1 MALATPVYT
10 KQSDRTPDSASRHP
24 TKVSPNDKPLP
35 APPIAQV
42 VTNSPRKPRIT
53 LIDATEKP
61 LRRSP
66 TGTPEAQEE
75 WPTLEPQRAV
85 SRSSVQD
92 VMRETGAQL
101 LEQVSTG
108 GERYPRLGDTTEKSF
123 EDQLPMSTYSPA
135 SGKGPR
141 KGISAPDLKA
151 QTITIR
157 RLTDPFDSTEP
168 GKTEFVADKKDTT
181 AGAAALEKSTSQDFT
196 EVRQTRTSSL
206 RARLSAGEVVR
217 DNNSKTIGFTDF
229 TAPAESTAGPSRRDS
244 LRARNTA
251 QASNVP
257 SSRGP
262 NAKTSLESIGN
273 RLPATFVAGSRRP
286 HAPRRPGSRGSLRDE
301 GTGLVSSRPAS
312 STSSHEQTS
321 STDATVKQH
330 QKGPGRRSSIPVARP
345 IVITVGGRPG
355 SSHSRDNQA
364 TSSHSVGNG
373 KTRTLNKTPTA
384 EYDPFCYQKQP
395 NASIAVKA
403 AENLETAADGS
414 QASVQETES
423 QKASPY
429 GHQTSTDTTAA
440 NKEMTT
446 LEAIDESPRHT
457 YTFRRLSTKAPSFGP
472 TLSISPSA
480 DKYIMGTGENKEN
493 RPPSR
498 EKPAGHS
505 AGHGRA
511 SSATRNRLDR
521 PLSNIESSP
530 RTSLVDSR
538 IREKKTKSV
547 EYSSTGSATVDVIA
561 PNRSSKQPSVST
573 DASAD
578 PFYDASEDPHAD
590 VQAGAQAGKIPV
602 EEDDAWISPLA
613 KKLNAASDGIE
624 SDATKKE
631 GQGVSKSTIKEA
643 NDGKAQKLAQDLVK
657 LERNSNKNYSKPTA
671 TSQAKRSGD
680 DPFTP
685 ETHHGHPASSDSH
698 PLRGSSKQKPLTA
711 VQNKTVSAI
720 ASTKEVGP
728 PTPPKE
734 YLRRQNALGSAN
746 GYGSSQLDLQ
756 APGSGYVT
764 AKRAPVNRDSVAHNS
779 VKSQSTLTTSLSM
792 TRFNFKNLF
801 HKKGTDTASTSAKK
815 GKKTSTTES
824 KSRAHINGNG
834 SPFPAIS
841 DIHPIHRPSASP
853 PKTSSS
859 ASTYRAPP
867 VPARNPSHR
876 LTATSAGRP
885 QTPLLSTSESTAD
898 ISRSTHLA
906 MSLLDSARKE
916 TSSPKKEKL
925 LELGKIMVDCI
936 TRARDA
942 ELAFE
947 EAKLAAA
954 RAEKASEA
962 CRQAVREVGGMVE
975 GLRRQRG

>member
-1 MALATPVYT
+1 
-10 KQSDRTPDSASRHP
+10 
-24 TKVSPNDKPLP
+24 
-35 APPIAQV
+35 
-42 VTNSPRKPRIT
+42 
-53 LIDATEKP
+53 
-61 LRRSP
+61 
-66 TGTPEAQEE
+66 
-75 WPTLEPQRAV
+75 
-85 SRSSVQD
+85 
-92 VMRETGAQL
+92 MRETGSQL
-101 LEQVSTG
+101 LEQVSTS
-108 GERYPRLGDTTEKSF
+108 GERYPRLGDTTERSF
-123 EDQLPMSTYSPA
+123 EDQLPVSTYSPA
-135 SGKGPR
+135 SGNGPR
-141 KGISAPDLKA
+141 KGTSAPNLKA
-151 QTITIR
+151 QTITIKR
-157 RLTDPFDSTEP
+157 FTDPFDSTEP
-168 GKTEFVADKKDTT
+168 GKTELVADKKDTT

-229 TAPAESTAGPSRRDS
+229 TAPAESTAGPSRRES
-244 LRARNTA
+244 LRSRSTA

-257 SSRGP
+257 SSRGL
-262 NAKTSLESIGN
+262 NAKASLESIGN
-273 RLPATFVAGSRRP
+273 RLPANFVAGSRRSN
-286 HAPRRPGSRGSLRDE
+286 AIRRPGSRGSLRDE
-301 GTGLVSSRPAS
+301 GTGLVSSRPAG
-312 STSSHEQTS
+312 STSSQEQTS
-321 STDATVKQH
+321 STDTTFKYH

-345 IVITVGGRPG
+345 IVVNVGGRPG
-355 SSHSRDNQA
+355 SSRSGDNHA
-364 TSSHSVGNG
+364 TSSHPAENG
-373 KTRTLNKTPTA
+373 KTQTMNKAPTA
-384 EYDPFCYQKQP
+384 EYDPFSYQKQP
-395 NASIAVKA
+395 NTISTIKA
-403 AENLETAADGS
+403 AENLEAATDGS
-414 QASVQETES
+414 QATLQETES
-423 QKASPY
+423 HTAKVH
-429 GHQTSTDTTAA
+429 GHQTSTDAPAA
-440 NKEMTT
+440 NREMTA

-480 DKYIMGTGENKEN
+480 DKYIMGTSENKEN

-498 EKPAGHS
+498 EKLASSS
-505 AGHGRA
+505 ASHGRP
-511 SSATRNRLDR
+511 SSTTRNRLDR

-538 IREKKTKSV
+538 TQDKRTKSA
-547 EYSSTGSATVDVIA
+547 EYSSTGSAGVDVNI

-590 VQAGAQAGKIPV
+590 VQAGAKADKIPA
-602 EEDDAWISPLA
+602 EGDDAWISPLA
-613 KKLNAASDGIE
+613 RKSNAASDGIE
-624 SDATKKE
+624 SDPIKKE
-631 GQGVSKSTIKEA
+631 GQAVPKSTVNEA
-643 NDGKAQKLAQDLVK
+643 NDGMAQKLAQDLVK

-671 TSQAKRSGD
+671 TSQAKRSGE

-685 ETHHGHPASSDSH
+685 ETRHGRPASSDSH
-698 PLRGSSKQKPLTA
+698 PQRGSSKQKPLTT

-734 YLRRQNALGSAN
+734 YVRRQNALGSAN
-746 GYGSSQLDLQ
+746 GYGSSQLDLHS
-756 APGSGYVT
+756 AGSGYVT
-764 AKRAPVNRDSVAHNS
+764 AKRAPATRDSVARDS
-779 VKSQSTLTTSLSM
+779 VKSQSTLTTSLSK
-792 TRFNFKNLF
+792 TRFNFKTLF
-801 HKKGTDTASTSAKK
+801 HKKGTDSAPASAKK
-815 GKKTSTTES
+815 GKNTNTTEP

-834 SPFPAIS
+834 SPFPAVS
-841 DIHPIHRPSASP
+841 DVHPIHRPSASP
-853 PKTSSS
+853 PKSSS
-859 ASTYRAPP
+859 STPAHHAPP

-876 LTATSAGRP
+876 LTATSAARP
-885 QTPLLSTSESTAD
+885 QTPLLSSSESTAD

-954 RAEKASEA
+954 RGERASEA

>member
-1 MALATPVYT
+1 M
-10 KQSDRTPDSASRHP
+10 DRTPDSASRHP

-35 APPIAQV
+35 APPFAQV
-42 VTNSPRKPRIT
+42 VTNSPGKPRIT

-85 SRSSVQD
+85 SRNSVQD
-92 VMRETGAQL
+92 VMRETGSQL

-123 EDQLPMSTYSPA
+123 EDQLPVSSYSPA

-141 KGISAPDLKA
+141 KGISAPNLKA
-151 QTITIR
+151 QTITIK
-157 RLTDPFDSTEP
+157 RLTDPFDSTEI
-168 GKTEFVADKKDTT
+168 GKPELVADKKDTT

-244 LRARNTA
+244 LRERNTV

-257 SSRGP
+257 SYKAP
-262 NAKTSLESIGN
+262 HAKASLESIGN
-273 RLPATFVAGSRRP
+273 RLPASFVASSRRP
-286 HAPRRPGSRGSLRDE
+286 NAPHRAGSRGSLRDE

-312 STSSHEQTS
+312 STSSREQAS
-321 STDATVKQH
+321 STDTTVKIH

-345 IVITVGGRPG
+345 VVIHVGGRPG

-364 TSSHSVGNG
+364 ISSQPVGNG
-373 KTRTLNKTPTA
+373 KTQTLNKAPTT
-384 EYDPFCYQKQP
+384 EYDPFSYQNQP
-395 NASIAVKA
+395 DTNTAVKI
-403 AENLETAADGS
+403 AENSGMATDDS
-414 QASVQETES
+414 QASVQETENH
-423 QKASPY
+423 KATLY
-429 GHQTSTDTTAA
+429 GHPTSTNAPAA

-457 YTFRRLSTKAPSFGP
+457 YTFRRLSIKAPSFGP

-498 EKPAGHS
+498 DQLVSNS
-505 AGHGRA
+505 AGHGR
-511 SSATRNRLDR
+511 SSSGTRNRLDR

-538 IREKKTKSV
+538 IRDKKTKSV
-547 EYSSTGSATVDVIA
+547 EYSSNGSAAVDVNVPKRA
-561 PNRSSKQPSVST
+561 SKQPSVST

-578 PFYDASEDPHAD
+578 PFYDASEEISTD
-590 VQAGAQAGKIPV
+590 VQAGAKADKTTV

-613 KKLNAASDGIE
+613 KKANAASDDSE
-624 SDATKKE
+624 SDGTEKE
-631 GQGVSKSTIKEA
+631 GRVPSKDTVKEA
-643 NDGKAQKLAQDLVK
+643 NNGMAQKLAQDLSK
-657 LERNSNKNYSKPTA
+657 LDSKPDKNYSKPTA
-671 TSQAKRSGD
+671 TSKAKRSGEEA
-680 DPFTP
+680 FTP
-685 ETHHGHPASSDSH
+685 ETHHGRPASSDSH
-698 PLRGSSKQKPLTA
+698 PQRGSSKQKPLTA

-734 YLRRQNALGSAN
+734 YFRRQNALGSAN
-746 GYGSSQLDLQ
+746 GHGSSQLDLQ

-764 AKRAPVNRDSVAHNS
+764 AKRAPVNRDSVARDS
-779 VKSQSTLTTSLSM
+779 VKSQSTLTTSLSK
-792 TRFNFKNLF
+792 TRFNFKTLF
-801 HKKGTDTASTSAKK
+801 HKKGTDTAPASAKK
-815 GKKTSTTES
+815 SKKTSTTEA
-824 KSRAHINGNG
+824 KGRAHINSNG
-834 SPFPAIS
+834 SPFPAVS
-841 DIHPIHRPSASP
+841 DIHPIHRPSASS

-885 QTPLLSTSESTAD
+885 QTPLLSSSESTAD

-954 RAEKASEA
+954 RAERASEA

>member
-1 MALATPVYT
+1 M
-10 KQSDRTPDSASRHP
+10 DRTPDSASRPP

-35 APPIAQV
+35 TPPVAQI

-53 LIDATEKP
+53 LIDATDKP

-66 TGTPEAQEE
+66 IGTPEAQEE

-92 VMRETGAQL
+92 VMRETGSQL

-123 EDQLPMSTYSPA
+123 EDQLPISTYSPA

-141 KGISAPDLKA
+141 KGISAPNLKA

-168 GKTEFVADKKDTT
+168 GKTELVADKKDTT

-229 TAPAESTAGPSRRDS
+229 TAPAESTAGPSRRES
-244 LRARNTA
+244 LHGRNSA

-262 NAKTSLESIGN
+262 NAKASLESIGN
-273 RLPATFVAGSRRP
+273 RLPASFVAGSRRP
-286 HAPRRPGSRGSLRDE
+286 HAPRRPSSRGSLRDE
-301 GTGLVSSRPAS
+301 GTGLVSTRPAS

-345 IVITVGGRPG
+345 VVIHVGGRRG
-355 SSHSRDNQA
+355 SSHSRDNKA
-364 TSSHSVGNG
+364 TSSQTVGNG
-373 KTRTLNKTPTA
+373 KTQTLNKTPTA
-384 EYDPFCYQKQP
+384 EYDPFSYQNQP
-395 NASIAVKA
+395 DTTTTVQA
-403 AENLETAADGS
+403 AENLKAAIDGT
-414 QASVQETES
+414 QASVQETENH
-423 QKASPY
+423 KAAHY
-429 GHQTSTDTTAA
+429 GYQTSTDAPAA
-440 NKEMTT
+440 NKEMTP

-498 EKPAGHS
+498 DKLASSS
-505 AGHGRA
+505 AGHGR
-511 SSATRNRLDR
+511 SSSGTRNRLDR

-538 IREKKTKSV
+538 IRDKKTKSA
-547 EYSSTGSATVDVIA
+547 EYSSTGSAVVDVNV
-561 PNRSSKQPSVST
+561 PSRSSKQPSVST

-590 VQAGAQAGKIPV
+590 VQAGAKADKK
-602 EEDDAWISPLA
+602 DDDWISPLA
-613 KKLNAASDGIE
+613 KKSNPASNEIE

-631 GQGVSKSTIKEA
+631 GQVVSKNTVKEA
-643 NDGKAQKLAQDLVK
+643 NDGMAQKLAHDLVK
-657 LERNSNKNYSKPTA
+657 LDGNSNKNYSKPTA
-671 TSQAKRSGD
+671 TSKAKQLGE

-685 ETHHGHPASSDSH
+685 ETQHGRPASSDSH
-698 PLRGSSKQKPLTA
+698 PPRGSSKQKPLTT

-746 GYGSSQLDLQ
+746 GHGSSQLDLQ
-756 APGSGYVT
+756 PPGSGYVT
-764 AKRAPVNRDSVAHNS
+764 AKRAPVNRDSVACDS
-779 VKSQSTLTTSLSM
+779 VKSQSTLTTSLSK
-792 TRFNFKNLF
+792 TRFNFKTLF
-801 HKKGTDTASTSAKK
+801 HKKTTDTAPPSAKK
-815 GKKTSTTES
+815 GKKTGTTEP

-834 SPFPAIS
+834 SPFPAVS

-876 LTATSAGRP
+876 LTATSASRP
-885 QTPLLSTSESTAD
+885 QTPLLASSESTAD

-954 RAEKASEA
+954 RAERASEA